1 MLRRLH
7 LVPLL
12 CLLAGGC
19 GVKAPPIPPDV
30 LVPTSVSGLEAN
42 VQEGELH
49 LSWGIPRKNMDGSRP
64 ADLIAFNVLRR
75 DEKGACVECPG
86 EFAVRAHL
94 DLRAPQGYR
103 QERGSIRWKDSEL
116 EAGTIY
122 IYKVV
127 GVNHWGYPSPPS
139 NQVVVQWCHPP
150 AAPSSLT
157 AKEED
162 GSVLLSW
169 ESATGADAYNVYRH
183 QPGQPSPANPVNSD
197 PIHEERY
204 VDKDLQNETEYL
216 YLIRGVKLCAKHQ

>member
-86 EFAVRAHL
+86 EVAVRAHL
-94 DLRAPQGYR
+94 ALF
-103 QERGSIRWKDSEL
+103 
-116 EAGTIY
+116 
-122 IYKVV
+122 
-127 GVNHWGYPSPPS
+127 
-139 NQVVVQWCHPP
+139 
-150 AAPSSLT
+150 
-157 AKEED
+157 
-162 GSVLLSW
+162 
-169 ESATGADAYNVYRH
+169 
-183 QPGQPSPANPVNSD
+183 
-197 PIHEERY
+197 
-204 VDKDLQNETEYL
+204 
-216 YLIRGVKLCAKHQ
+216 